1 DLRSPAGQ
9 AEALLAVPA
18 LRLAASQEGRL
29 MYRRINPT
37 SRQQLPLRMLF
48 QPLGNGTFLRA
59 CEAESFRGLVAAML
73 DDPAYES
80 GDVETRLLN
89 RLRLADELVL
99 LARIDNQPNVLVG
112 GEDAD
117 QTINVASEARFIRYI
132 DIMELVSL
140 EQNIT
145 ARVTRK

>member
-1 DLRSPAGQ
+1 
-9 AEALLAVPA
+9 
-18 LRLAASQEGRL
+18 

-59 CEAESFRGLVAAML
+59 CEADSFRGLVAAML

-80 GDVETRLLN
+80 GDVETRLVN

-99 LARIDNQPNVLVG
+99 LARIENEPSLLIGDR
-112 GEDAD
+112 DAD
-117 QTINVASEARFIRYI
+117 LTINVASDERFIRSL
-132 DIMELVSL
+132 DRLGLVSL
-140 EQNIT
+140 EPT
-145 ARVTRK
+145 LSAGGTRT

>member
-1 DLRSPAGQ
+1 
-9 AEALLAVPA
+9 
-18 LRLAASQEGRL
+18 

-37 SRQQLPLRMLF
+37 SRQQLPMRMLF

-59 CEAESFRGLVAAML
+59 CEADSFRGLVAAML

-99 LARIDNQPNVLVG
+99 LARIDNQPSVLIG
-112 GEDAD
+112 DKDAD
-117 QTINVASEARFIRYI
+117 QTINVASDEPLIRSL
-132 DIMELVSL
+132 DRLGLVSL
-140 EQNIT
+140 EPT
-145 ARVTRK
+145 LSVGGTRT

>member
-1 DLRSPAGQ
+1 
-9 AEALLAVPA
+9 
-18 LRLAASQEGRL
+18 

-37 SRQQLPLRMLF
+37 SRQQLPMRMLF

-59 CEAESFRGLVAAML
+59 CEADRFRGLVAAML

-99 LARIDNQPNVLVG
+99 LARIDNQPSVLIG
-112 GEDAD
+112 DKDAD
-117 QTINVASEARFIRYI
+117 QTINVASDERFIRSL
-132 DIMELVSL
+132 DRLGLVSL
-140 EQNIT
+140 EPT
-145 ARVTRK
+145 LSAGGTRT